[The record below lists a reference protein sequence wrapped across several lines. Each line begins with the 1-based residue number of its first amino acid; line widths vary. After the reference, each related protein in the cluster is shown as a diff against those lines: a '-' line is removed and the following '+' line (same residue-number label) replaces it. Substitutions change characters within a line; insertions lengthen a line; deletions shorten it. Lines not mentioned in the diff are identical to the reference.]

1 MRSYKRYT
9 RRKRLLKQIAVV
21 ALVFILGFVLLRAV
35 SYIAIQGEIPMINSF
50 NLFRREADTSFGWN
64 LILVNRD
71 NYIPDDYKVE
81 LTELS
86 NGEKVDSRIYP
97 ELQEMF
103 NDARAQGYGLFVR
116 EGYRTQEEQQQLLD
130 EKIEAYENE
139 GKSKSE
145 AKKLAEQWVAIP
157 GTSEHQ
163 LGIAVDINADTTK
176 SSSDDVYS
184 WLAENAHKYGFI
196 KRYPSDKTDITGVIN
211 EPWHY
216 RYVGKEAALEI
227 YSQGMCL
234 EEYIDTLE

>member
-1 MRSYKRYT
+1 MKRYT
-9 RRKRLLKQIAVV
+9 RRKSYKVKILFSLLFLIILCMMAGKVLNSDFTLLPLDNITHHV
-21 ALVFILGFVLLRAV
+21 A
-35 SYIAIQGEIPMINSF
+35 SEDN
-50 NLFRREADTSFGWN
+50 GWN
-64 LILVNRD
+64 LILVNR
-71 NYIPDDYKVE
+71 NSYIPDDYKVE

-103 NDARAQGYGLFVR
+103 NDSRAQGYGLFVR

>member
-1 MRSYKRYT
+1 MKRYT
-9 RRKRLLKQIAVV
+9 RRKSYKVKILFSLLFLIILCMMAGKVLNSDFTLLPLDNITHHV
-21 ALVFILGFVLLRAV
+21 A
-35 SYIAIQGEIPMINSF
+35 SEDN
-50 NLFRREADTSFGWN
+50 GWN
-64 LILVNRD
+64 LILVNR
-71 NYIPDDYKVE
+71 NSYIPDDNKVE

>member
-1 MRSYKRYT
+1 MKQY
-9 RRKRLLKQIAVV
+9 RKRKKHKAKI
-21 ALVFILGFVLLRAV
+21 IIVLLLITFIYVAGNKD
-35 SYIAIQGEIPMINSF
+35 IG
-50 NLFRREADTSFGWN
+50 NLDITVPSLESVFHHVASEENGWN
-64 LILVNRD
+64 LILVNRN
-71 NYIPDDYKVE
+71 NYIPDGYEVE

-103 NDARAQGYGLFVR
+103 DAARAEGLSLFVAA
-116 EGYRTQEEQQQLLD
+116 GYRTEEKQQQLLD
-130 EKIEAYENE
+130 EKIEAYKNE
-139 GKSKSE
+139 GYTKSE

-176 SSSDDVYS
+176 TSSDDVYN
-184 WLAENAHKYGFI
+184 WLAENAYKYGFI

-216 RYVGKEAALEI
+216 RYVGKQAALEI
-227 YSQGMCL
+227 YSQGICL
-234 EEYIDTLE
+234 EEYIP

>member
-1 MRSYKRYT
+1 MKRYT
-9 RRKRLLKQIAVV
+9 RRKSYKVKILFSLLFLIILCMMAGKVLNSDFTLLPLDNITHHV
-21 ALVFILGFVLLRAV
+21 A
-35 SYIAIQGEIPMINSF
+35 SEDN
-50 NLFRREADTSFGWN
+50 GWN
-64 LILVNRD
+64 LILVNR
-71 NYIPDDYKVE
+71 NSYIPDDYKVE

-103 NDARAQGYGLFVR
+103 NDARAQWYGLFVR

>member
-1 MRSYKRYT
+1 MKRYT
-9 RRKRLLKQIAVV
+9 RRKSHKVKILFSLLFLIILCMMAGKVLNSDFTLLSLDNITHHV
-21 ALVFILGFVLLRAV
+21 A
-35 SYIAIQGEIPMINSF
+35 SEDN
-50 NLFRREADTSFGWN
+50 GWN

-71 NYIPDDYKVE
+71 SYIPDDYQVE

-86 NGEKVDSRIYP
+86 NGKKVDSRIYP

-116 EGYRTQEEQQQLLD
+116 EGYRTQEEQQQLMD

-176 SSSDDVYS
+176 SSSDDVYN
-184 WLAENAHKYGFI
+184 WLAENAHTYGFI
-196 KRYPSDKTDITGVIN
+196 KRYPSNKTDITGVIN

-216 RYVGKEAALEI
+216 RYVGKEVASEI
-227 YSQGMCL
+227 YSQGICL
-234 EEYIDTLE
+234 EEYIDTLD